1 MEKAKKT
8 SSTVLGRPDRRLLR
22 VSDVMERLGCSR
34 ATVHRRMAD
43 GTLPAVRI
51 GRLVRFRPETVEALL
66 EVAEHGVPALVGGH

>member
-1 MEKAKKT
+1 MEKLRT
-8 SSTVLGRPDRRLLR
+8 SGDSLGTPGRRLLK
-22 VSDVMERLGCSR
+22 VSEVMERLGCSR

-66 EVAEHGVPALVGGH
+66 EVAEHGAPTLVGAH